1 MSCAV
6 PCWSLWASS
15 GLFWP
20 LLAYDLPL
28 MICVIRFSWPIEVM
42 LGEIED
48 FGEGTQ
54 VRFKH
59 GFDCMLSDCMQSDCM
74 MSDCT

>member
-1 MSCAV
+1 
-6 PCWSLWASS
+6 
-15 GLFWP
+15 
-20 LLAYDLPL
+20 